1 MYSGSMPPDEAYD
14 LYENGLP
21 FPLPPGIQGSE
32 PTWIA
37 PDDMQEPPLYTAGFL
52 RTQIGR
58 LMRVEFLMGNS
69 LTDRVGRLAEV
80 GAEYIVLRSPDGVS
94 HVMCDL
100 ASIKFAT
107 IITPA
112 DEEAVLIM

>member
-1 MYSGSMPPDEAYD
+1 MYSGSMPPAGACD
-14 LYENGLP
+14 LYGNGLP
-21 FPLPPGIQGSE
+21 LPFPPDMQLP
-32 PTWIA
+32 A
-37 PDDMQEPPLYTAGFL
+37 PDDMQAVPLYTAGFL

-69 LTDRVGRLAEV
+69 LTDRVGRLSEV
-80 GAEYIVLRSPDGVS
+80 GAGYIVLRSPDGAS

-100 ASIKFAT
+100 ASVKFAT

-112 DEEAVLIM
+112 DEDAVIVV